1 MPAAAPDD
9 WIKSVSADNLRLHSV
24 DIGAGETASQ
34 AVMRLAEET
43 GVDLAMVGRCLA
55 LLRLGHCMLSGGA
68 PLAMLSYSP
77 RRGVYRA
84 SFDGDCPADLSALTL
99 PSAGVWL
106 TLLSGELGPL
116 PETDEHWLIAKFTPG
131 GVVAANP
138 YVNRLA
144 AGHAGVPDASQAW
157 PPSLER
163 DGYERLVGRAFWCC
177 AAHCL
182 R

>member
-1 MPAAAPDD
+1 MTAAAPDE
-9 WIKSVSADNLRLHSV
+9 WVLGVTADDLLLHGV
-24 DIGAGETASQ
+24 DIDAGETAFK

-77 RRGVYRA
+77 RLGVYRA
-84 SFDGDCPADLSALTL
+84 SFDGDCSADHSALTP

-106 TLLSGELGPL
+106 TLLAGEIESL
-116 PETDEHWLIAKFTPG
+116 PETDEHWLIAKFTPA
-131 GVVAANP
+131 GVIAANP
-138 YVNRLA
+138 DVSRLA
-144 AGHAGVPDASQAW
+144 AGYAGMPDASQPW
-157 PPSLER
+157 PPSVER

-177 AAHCL
+177 AAHRL